1 MSANKHIG
9 TSIDLHRFK
18 NVHIN
23 ELLQESVIVETFK
36 CTYMNDVGQM
46 DGIIKYYY
54 NQQVYSRVRLY
65 GQDLIDHNV
74 PHRQHMVDYKSLEPS
89 DEMNQMMRKIKAK
102 NIFKWKQM
110 MGAALFQYIHGQ
122 DLWVFVHKLMG
133 KKIKLSVCHYAIITK
148 QILEW
153 INGAISTERSIVHR
167 DLDPTNIM
175 INSDDDIINDP
186 SCINIKVIDIDSAK
200 ALKLDKGFAK
210 ALNKYGF

>member
-9 TSIDLHRFK
+9 TSIDLRLFK
-18 NVHIN
+18 NVHID

-54 NQQVYSRVRLY
+54 NQQVYTRVSLY

-74 PHRQHMVDYKSLEPS
+74 PHRQDMVDHESLKPS
-89 DEMNQMMRKIKAK
+89 DEIMRNIYAK
-102 NIFKWKQM
+102 NFL
-110 MGAALFQYIHGQ
+110 MGAAMFQYIHGQ
-122 DLWVFVHKLMG
+122 DLWDFVHKLMQ
-133 KKIKLSVCHYAIITK
+133 KNIKLSVYHCAIITR